1 MAAKACSVLITGA
14 NRGLGLEM
22 VKQMVGSPRPV
33 HQLFACCRDPDGPRA
48 DGLRDLAK
56 KHPNVITVIRLD
68 ATDHC
73 SIKESAKQVGSLVG
87 KAGLNLLVNNA
98 GGLSHGNM
106 QTTSTQ
112 DMQAAFNTNIMG
124 PMNVTKEF
132 LPYLHA
138 AATANGKPGM
148 SCSKAAVVSSSSTVA
163 SMATVKELY
172 PFFPAISYRISRA
185 GLNMLTLC
193 ATEEFRKDEIL
204 FAVLHPAWVRTDM
217 GGEEGAIDA
226 PESVEGLLRM
236 MDSLTE
242 KQSGAFLDYEGKVL
256 PW

>member
-22 VKQMVGSPRPV
+22 VKQMVESPWPV
-33 HQLFACCRDPDGPRA
+33 RQLLACCRDLDGLRA
-48 DGLRDLAK
+48 EVRGLRDLAK
-56 KHPNVITVIRLD
+56 KHPNVITVLRLD
-68 ATDHC
+68 TTDPC

-87 KAGLNLLVNNA
+87 KAGLNLLVNNT
-98 GGLSHGNM
+98 GVLTHGTM

-124 PMNVTKEF
+124 PMDFTKVREF
-132 LPYLHA
+132 LPYLQA
-138 AATANGKPGM
+138 AATASEKPGM
-148 SCSKAAVVSSSSTVA
+148 SCSKPAVVSISSTVG
-163 SMATVKELY
+163 SMATVKEMY
-172 PFFPAISYRISRA
+172 SFFPMASA

-204 FAVLHPAWVRTDM
+204 FVVLHPGWVCTDM
-217 GGEEGAIDA
+217 GGEGVSLTGR
-226 PESVEGLLRM
+226 SVEGLLSV

-242 KQSGAFLDYEGKVL
+242 KQTGAFLDYEGKVM

>member
-22 VKQMVGSPRPV
+22 VKQMVESPRPV

-48 DGLRDLAK
+48 D

-68 ATDHC
+68 ATDPC

-87 KAGLNLLVNNA
+87 KAGLNLLVNNV
-98 GGLSHGNM
+98 GVLSHGNM

-124 PMNVTKEF
+124 PMNVTK
-132 LPYLHA
+132 A

-172 PFFPAISYRISRA
+172 PFFPAISYRISRV
-185 GLNMLTLC
+185 N
-193 ATEEFRKDEIL
+193 R
-204 FAVLHPAWVRTDM
+204 P
-217 GGEEGAIDA
+217 
-226 PESVEGLLRM
+226 LLPC
-236 MDSLTE
+236 L
-242 KQSGAFLDYEGKVL
+242 L
-256 PW
+256 